1 MYVMVKVKNLVKTLG
16 PIILILGILFF
27 LSQSKKVNI
36 FRYPPDL
43 KIDLPKRTTF
53 ITPTELIPLKYTAL
67 IPQFF
72 GLEPT
77 QEYLTEKFGQLYQK
91 TVRKL
96 PKQVASR
103 YSSKYPSGYQT
114 NYTPLFEYE

>member
-1 MYVMVKVKNLVKTLG
+1 MVRVKNLIKTLG
-16 PIILILGILFF
+16 PIILILGILIF

-36 FRYPPDL
+36 FRYTPDL

-67 IPQFF
+67 VPQFF

-77 QEYLTEKFGQLYQK
+77 QEYLTEKFGQLYRSVK
-91 TVRKL
+91 VKL
-96 PKQVASR
+96 PKQISSKYR
-103 YSSKYPSGYQT
+103 SKYPSGYQT
-114 NYTPLFEYE
+114 RWEPLFEYE